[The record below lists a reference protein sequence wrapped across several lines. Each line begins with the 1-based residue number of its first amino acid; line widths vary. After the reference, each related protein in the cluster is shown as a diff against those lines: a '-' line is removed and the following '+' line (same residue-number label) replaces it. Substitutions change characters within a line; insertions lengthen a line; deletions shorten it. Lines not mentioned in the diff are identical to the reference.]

1 MLTIPSVSVYLSVA
15 PPDGFTRWKDAD
27 WERWLREHPWEAAT
41 RLCSRGDWTI
51 FLYQVRALCLRAR
64 NAFEPLVEQLV
75 NERPLTSQQTRDLSA
90 ALDVVR
96 GELATQP
103 AAAMKQ
109 GNQQIA
115 SAEDLE
121 AIIAAARARLG
132 SDPTVAD
139 VWAHLMSEMTRLV
152 DRAVEQKR
160 GIYFGNV

>member
-1 MLTIPSVSVYLSVA
+1 M
-15 PPDGFTRWKDAD
+15 
-27 WERWLREHPWEAAT
+27 
-41 RLCSRGDWTI
+41 
-51 FLYQVRALCLRAR
+51 
-64 NAFEPLVEQLV
+64 
-75 NERPLTSQQTRDLSA
+75 
-90 ALDVVR
+90 R

-132 SDPTVAD
+132 GDPTVAD
-139 VWAHLMSEMTRLV
+139 VWAHLLSEMTQLV